1 MIKLVNKTKEH
12 IHTDDFTICV
22 DNGYWNPEQLK
33 EILKT
38 NTMVVIPDNADAQ
51 RKKKKIQQKIRSGKR
66 QEILDNQRKTKN
78 KRKNKLKRLKKH

>member
-1 MIKLVNKTKEH
+1 MTLQYVWIMV
-12 IHTDDFTICV
+12 
-22 DNGYWNPEQLK
+22 YWNPEQLK

-66 QEILDNQRKTKN
+66 QEIFNNPR
-78 KRKNKLKRLKKH
+78 KLKAKKTPIQIQRQRRCI